1 MGGGMKILTV
11 FLTGA
16 FALIMIY
23 LMFEQGG
30 APANNVLRGF
40 GTASSDIFR
49 TLQGR

>member
-1 MGGGMKILTV
+1 MGGGLRIFTLFV
-11 FLTGA
+11 TGA
-16 FALIMIY
+16 FALIMLY
-23 LMFEQGG
+23 LVFEQGG